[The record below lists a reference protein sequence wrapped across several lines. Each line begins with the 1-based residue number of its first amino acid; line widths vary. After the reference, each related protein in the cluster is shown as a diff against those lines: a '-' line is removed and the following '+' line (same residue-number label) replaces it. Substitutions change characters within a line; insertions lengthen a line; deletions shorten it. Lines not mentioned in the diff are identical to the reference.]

1 MIKGAIIGFG
11 NIAEG
16 HMYGYENNNNLEIV
30 AVVEPCIKRQKY
42 IKETYKNL
50 SIYNNFDELVKNE
63 NIHFIDVCTPP
74 YCRFDYMKKGL
85 EAKINVIGEKPF
97 LLKKDQYKQLVELA
111 LKNNCILYPSH
122 NYKYAPIIKEMESII
137 LNENFGEIIGGS
149 FKTLRIEHAKGN
161 QHWNKDWR
169 RLNDFSGGGIIEDH
183 GPHSIY
189 IACLLTKSFPTS
201 ISCISGSLNKDFKDN
216 EDTALITLYFQN
228 DFNITLELTWN
239 SKIRDTKYYVYGN
252 KESVFIE
259 NDNIKHITNTKTI
272 NKTIKSDFD
281 DPLHHSWFKAVLE
294 DFSKTIEN
302 HSFRWD
308 LIEESFI
315 TIATIEAAYLSSS
328 RGGEKVNIPKFNSI
342 VPTEFEI

>member
-30 AVVEPCIKRQKY
+30 AVVEPCEERQEY
-42 IKETYKNL
+42 IKEFYKSL
-50 SIYNNFDELVKNE
+50 KIYSNFEELINNE

-74 YCRFDYMKKGL
+74 YCRFKYMKKGL
-85 EAKINVIGEKPF
+85 ESNLHVIGEKPF

-137 LNENFGEIIGGS
+137 LNENFGEIIGGF

-161 QHWNKDWR
+161 QHWNKNWR
-169 RLNDFSGGGIIEDH
+169 RINEFSGGGIIEDH

-239 SKIRDTKYYVYGN
+239 SKI
-252 KESVFIE
+252 ECF
-259 NDNIKHITNTKTI
+259 H
-272 NKTIKSDFD
+272 
-281 DPLHHSWFKAVLE
+281 
-294 DFSKTIEN
+294 
-302 HSFRWD
+302 
-308 LIEESFI
+308 
-315 TIATIEAAYLSSS
+315 
-328 RGGEKVNIPKFNSI
+328 
-342 VPTEFEI
+342 